1 MNKMMA
7 AHGCIEGA
15 QKISSLFRRSSPQ
28 GRRGGLLSAA
38 LLAISAVTF
47 SLHRGPHLVL
57 PDNSKTGSYFFM
69 PPKGGRVAL
78 GGNKSFGSRVDGVVW
93 NGDMVGP
100 SRNKKPAGE
109 AHPNNL
115 IFSGWLLRGLCA
127 DLCVFARNSFFA
139 IWPRTELVPKN
150 NTLSLGRASSHRAIE
165 VSAGPAGGRRM

>member
-1 MNKMMA
+1 M
-7 AHGCIEGA
+7 
-15 QKISSLFRRSSPQ
+15 
-28 GRRGGLLSAA
+28 
-38 LLAISAVTF
+38 
-47 SLHRGPHLVL
+47 
-57 PDNSKTGSYFFM
+57 
-69 PPKGGRVAL
+69 AL

-150 NTLSLGRASSHRAIE
+150 NTLSRSSIEPSRLLLGLLVAA
-165 VSAGPAGGRRM
+165 VCNPGQLADNPNRRIP